1 MDNTKQLDGR
11 IAVVTGAS
19 AGIGRAI
26 AVNLAEQG
34 SRVVVNARR
43 SDRLDELV
51 ARLGP
56 DRAAAVAGDCA
67 EQAVIDAMLDAARK
81 HWGKEADLVVIN
93 AGRGL
98 RGSITDSDTNHWDE
112 MIRTNYIGAARMMR
126 AAALRLV
133 GLVPEDLVAEQFMD
147 RPRDIVVIGSNVGKH
162 ISPFSSMYGSTKFA
176 VGSLAEA
183 LRREI
188 GPRGVRV
195 SLICPG
201 IVKSEFQEVAEY
213 DPVTFGRFMDSVGP
227 VLVPEDIARVV
238 GFIVGQPANVHV
250 NDVVIR
256 PTRQEYP

>member
-1 MDNTKQLDGR
+1 MTRPLEDRVAL
-11 IAVVTGAS
+11 ITGAS
-19 AGIGRAI
+19 AGIGEACAFAFARAGAKMI
-26 AVNLAEQG
+26 L
-34 SRVVVNARR
+34 NARR
-43 SDRLDELV
+43 AYV
-51 ARLGP
+51 LGKVESAIDSEMGVETAHCVP
-56 DRAAAVAGDCA
+56 GDCA
-67 EQAVIDAMLDAARK
+67 DTTTIKIMLQAAADHFDRP
-81 HWGKEADLVVIN
+81 ADLVVVN

-98 RGSITDSDTNHWDE
+98 AGSVTTSDPEQWE
-112 MIRTNYIGAARMMR
+112 ALLRTNILGAAKLMR
-126 AAALRLV
+126 AAA
-133 GLVPEDLVAEQFMD
+133 AEMTYAVEQD
-147 RPRDIVVIGSNVGKH
+147 DWQTRPRDIVVLGSTVGSN